1 MSEIEK
7 EIDSMEEVSVDEMKK
22 FSRSYSKTTTKI
34 R

>member
-7 EIDSMEEVSVDEMKK
+7 EIDSMEEVSVDEMKNLAEVIVM
-22 FSRSYSKTTTKI
+22 TTTKI